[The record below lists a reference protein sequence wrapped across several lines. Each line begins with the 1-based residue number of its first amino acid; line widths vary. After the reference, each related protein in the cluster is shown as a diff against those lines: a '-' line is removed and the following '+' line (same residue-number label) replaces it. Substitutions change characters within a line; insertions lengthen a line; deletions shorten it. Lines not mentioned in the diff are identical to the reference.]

1 MKPTQNTT
9 ANLAQRTYLGIPIWV
24 FPVFALFAVGT
35 VWLRLAIVRTTYTIN
50 QADRT
55 TRNVH
60 QELEQVHL
68 KVTALRSPRRLENI
82 AKTKFGLSQPSSDQ
96 VIYMKETDEVRTHQ
110 AAPQKP

>member
-1 MKPTQNTT
+1 M
-9 ANLAQRTYLGIPIWV
+9 NLTRRTFLGIPIWV

-35 VWLRLAIVRTTYTIN
+35 VWLRLAIVRTTYAIN

-55 TRNVH
+55 ERNLQ
-60 QELEQVHL
+60 QEREQIHL

-96 VIYMKETDEVRTHQ
+96 VIYMKETDEVHTQQ
-110 AAPQKP
+110 ASPKKTQD